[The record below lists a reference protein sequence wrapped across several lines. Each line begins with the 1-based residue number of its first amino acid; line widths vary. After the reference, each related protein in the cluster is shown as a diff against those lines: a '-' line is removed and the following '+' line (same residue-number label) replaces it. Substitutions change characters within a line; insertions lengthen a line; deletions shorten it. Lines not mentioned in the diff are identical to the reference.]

1 MYFDELICRKCWPHQ
16 SMWVYPHLCIPQ
28 DGYKQGFL
36 SPPLTQCLRPCI
48 GVLNP
53 FIIGRDPT
61 CFSYISKQYY
71 TEQETSTN
79 STLKRFFLGWVD
91 PRILDEEQKPSRK
104 VSRKF
109 GKKKVC
115 PRIRENNLWNYVCCS
130 LWFYYIIHGSL
141 WVLIINH
148 QGHFCWG
155 TPKSPPF
162 ATEAHPL
169 SQACSSL

>member
-1 MYFDELICRKCWPHQ
+1 M
-16 SMWVYPHLCIPQ
+16 
-28 DGYKQGFL
+28 
-36 SPPLTQCLRPCI
+36 
-48 GVLNP
+48 
-53 FIIGRDPT
+53 
-61 CFSYISKQYY
+61 
-71 TEQETSTN
+71 
-79 STLKRFFLGWVD
+79 
-91 PRILDEEQKPSRK
+91 
-104 VSRKF
+104 SRKF

-169 SQACSSL
+169 SQACSSLESTGAFGVGSFWGGGFVEDGVVISYFCEFLGWVFCVCVFFCFWGFVASAPQKKRRREEFMEFETQKKWWCFFLWPKKDGRKRKLWQTMSCLDGPQRVG